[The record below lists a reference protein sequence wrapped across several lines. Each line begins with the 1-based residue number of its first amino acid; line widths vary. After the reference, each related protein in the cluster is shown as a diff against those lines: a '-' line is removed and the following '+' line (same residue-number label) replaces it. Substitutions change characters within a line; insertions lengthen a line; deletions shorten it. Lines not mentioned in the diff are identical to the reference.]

1 MKLTNST
8 IKNLIKEE
16 LSKLPKQSP
25 DVLTEKTNARELRK
39 QMKAHKAIFRDATSD
54 DASRKT
60 ARRTYGKLKK
70 QLLKITGGRTGR
82 AFTREQHQL
91 RRAINKLEKEGKITK
106 DEWRQARKSLYRGT
120 LNAKEA
126 LQKGGYAGP
135 EAMPQGEKEVAAAKE
150 KGMKL
155 KPETK
160 PGGPAAPAAPAG
172 DPKAAQT
179 AALGLYKAMK
189 GMGTDEDAI
198 NSILTDTLNK
208 NNAQAVYDAYN
219 SLLKVKQDTDDG
231 DLMQWLLDDGMTPW
245 AQKLKQVLG
254 TAAAAPAKEEAP
266 KTPEKEEEPGGPVG
280 KGGLS
285 VSSLG
290 LTPTAQQLAPG
301 AFKKPAFQESTTYSS
316 FSEHQKLFENWN
328 RYLESTEE
336 G

>member
-54 DASRKT
+54 DASRKA

-70 QLLKITGGRTGR
+70 QLIKITGGTTGKR
-82 AFTREQHQL
+82 FTREQEHM
-91 RRAINKLEKEGKITK
+91 RRAINKLKKDGKITE
-106 DEWRQARKSLYRGT
+106 DEWRSARKSLYRGSLT
-120 LNAKEA
+120 AKET
-126 LQKGGYAGP
+126 LQKGGYTGP
-135 EAMPQGEKEVAAAKE
+135 EAMPQGEKEIAAAEK

-155 KPETK
+155 KPEAA
-160 PGGPAAPAAPAG
+160 PAGPAEPAAPAG
-172 DPKAAQT
+172 DPQAAQK

-254 TAAAAPAKEEAP
+254 TGKAAEPAPATPPTEKKPPAAEE
-266 KTPEKEEEPGGPVG
+266 KPGGTIPTG
-280 KGGLS
+280 T
-285 VSSLG
+285 G
-290 LTPTAQQLAPG
+290 LTVPSQVPTAQSMI
-301 AFKKPAFQESTTYSS
+301 KENTTYSS